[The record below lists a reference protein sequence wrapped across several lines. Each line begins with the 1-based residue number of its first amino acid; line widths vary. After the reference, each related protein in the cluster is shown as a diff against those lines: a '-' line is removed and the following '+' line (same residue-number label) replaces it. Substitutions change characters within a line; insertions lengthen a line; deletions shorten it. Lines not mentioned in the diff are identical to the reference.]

1 MTGASAGCKT
11 TLMTNDVGGDRAQL
25 HVDGPVA
32 TVALGDPRKRNALG
46 LQSWRALPELIEHAE
61 CSPAV
66 RVIVVRGNGGLF
78 GAGNDIAELAALD
91 TDAAMAFACAMVTA
105 AQAVEA
111 AAKPVVMAI
120 EGACY
125 GGSVALALAGDL
137 RVASSD
143 AVFAITP
150 AKLGLVYLRSD
161 LQRLVAAIGMGQSKR
176 LIYTA
181 EAIDAAR
188 ALAIG
193 LVDEVFAA
201 VEFEAGL
208 ARLTHAIAAGSPF
221 TLHHTKDVLR
231 GVGDGHATP
240 ETQASLAP
248 FAEATQ
254 GADFKEGSSAFL
266 SRRAPR
272 FG

>member
-1 MTGASAGCKT
+1 MTSDGERGAE
-11 TLMTNDVGGDRAQL
+11 LR
-25 HVDGPVA
+25 VDGSVA
-32 TVALGDPRKRNALG
+32 TIALGDPRRRNALG
-46 LQSWRALPELIEHAE
+46 LRTWLALPGLIEQAE
-61 CSPAV
+61 RQPDV
-66 RVIVVRGNGGLF
+66 RVIVMRGNGGVF
-78 GAGNDIAELAALD
+78 GAGNDIVELASLDAEAALV
-91 TDAAMAFACAMVTA
+91 FARATA
-105 AQAVEA
+105 AATQAVEA
-111 AAKPVVMAI
+111 AARPVVMAI

-181 EAIDAAR
+181 EAIDAVR
-188 ALAIG
+188 AQAIG
-193 LVDEVFAA
+193 LVDEVFPSAG
-201 VEFEAGL
+201 FEGGL
-208 ARLTHAIAAGSPF
+208 LRLVHAIAAGSPF
-221 TLHHTKDVLR
+221 TLRRTKDVLR
-231 GVGDGHATP
+231 RVGDGHASP

-248 FAEATQ
+248 FVEATQ
-254 GADFKEGSSAFL
+254 GVDFKEGSAAFL
-266 SRRAPR
+266 GKRRPR